1 MYERESKQ
9 NVNLWKYQWNGQ
21 MPSNNNKFLKR
32 LDMNKYWGKKL
43 NNKTR
48 VVKMQKFN
56 YVIKDAKNL

>member
-9 NVNLWKYQWNGQ
+9 NVNLWKYQRNGQ
-21 MPSNNNKFLKR
+21 MPGNNNKFLKR